1 MAEPPDG
8 ALRSGPGLESQ
19 SYAKNNMQ
27 ALSLRWQTW
36 VARQTHP
43 RASEPPL
50 RAELFAKTG
59 IRTVCPTA
67 DARELLHEAVLSC
80 QVPGR

>member
-1 MAEPPDG
+1 MAKGRRAGLVG
-8 ALRSGPGLESQ
+8 AKIKRMPIIAANAFLPGDLKCVGPNVDSD
-19 SYAKNNMQ
+19 
-27 ALSLRWQTW
+27 ALMHYGA
-36 VARQTHP
+36 VAFA
-43 RASEPPL
+43 RAQQV
-50 RAELFAKTG
+50 G